1 MNLTPK
7 ERIQQQIKRLEAA
20 LERDVGVIE
29 RSLYETSID
38 ALRDALGAMGGRAK
52 KIPVER
58 ILELWSS
65 GMAQEAIARELKV
78 SLSSVR
84 REIVKNRDK

>member
-7 ERIQQQIKRLEAA
+7 ERIQQQIQRLEVA
-20 LERDVGVIE
+20 LEREVSVIE

-52 KIPVER
+52 KIPVDR
-58 ILELWSS
+58 ILELWAG

-84 REIVKNRDK
+84 REIVKKRDK